1 MDIKSDK
8 AMQTTNSFSIHRL
21 LLMFKQSLIIN
32 KKRFAIAI
40 SAFSGIL
47 FITLVWAQ
55 ASVNFSNWG
64 EHAYVSTFVSVFLSL
79 GISYAAFSFPAFRS
93 KEKSMTYL
101 TLPASTSEKF
111 VFELLSR
118 IVAFIILMPIL
129 FWVIANLEG
138 VLVHYYYPELINYQ
152 FSYGKSL
159 TSFTKDVDVKQV
171 IFLIIQMV
179 LFGFIAPFTGGS
191 HFSKSPLF
199 KTLLTFSIIVV
210 SYFLFSLFLVIAFDL
225 LQGLSAGNKGMH
237 FRGNR
242 EIAIIMFKI
251 GFTLTNLSLLAI
263 AWFSLKEKEA

>member
-1 MDIKSDK
+1 
-8 AMQTTNSFSIHRL
+8 MQTNISFSFHRL
-21 LLMFKQSLIIN
+21 VLLFKRSLIIN

-64 EHAYVSTFVSVFLSL
+64 EHAYLSTFVSVFLSL

-101 TLPASTSEKF
+101 MLPASAAEKF

-118 IVAFIILMPIL
+118 IVAFIILMPLL

-138 VLVHYYYPELINYQ
+138 TLVHYYYPELINYH

-159 TSFTKDVDVKQV
+159 TSFTKDTEFKQV
-171 IFLIIQMV
+171 VEV
-179 LFGFIAPFTGGS
+179 LHGPLLQQRQEVLHLKQEELLAVK
-191 HFSKSPLF
+191 HLNAQLLSKS
-199 KTLLTFSIIVV
+199 
-210 SYFLFSLFLVIAFDL
+210 
-225 LQGLSAGNKGMH
+225 
-237 FRGNR
+237 
-242 EIAIIMFKI
+242 
-251 GFTLTNLSLLAI
+251 
-263 AWFSLKEKEA
+263 LKFYAR

>member
-210 SYFLFSLFLVIAFDL
+210 SYFLFSLFLVKAFDL

>member
-1 MDIKSDK
+1 
-8 AMQTTNSFSIHRL
+8 MQTNISFSFHRL
-21 LLMFKQSLIIN
+21 VLLFKRSLIIN

-64 EHAYVSTFVSVFLSL
+64 EHAYLSTFVSVFLSL

-101 TLPASTSEKF
+101 MLPASAAEKF
-111 VFELLSR
+111 AFELLSR
-118 IVAFIILMPIL
+118 IVAFIILMPLL

-138 VLVHYYYPELINYQ
+138 ALVHHYYPELINYQ
-152 FSYGKSL
+152 FSFGESL
-159 TSFTKDVDVKQV
+159 TEATKDHEFNQV

-179 LFGFIAPFTGGS
+179 LFGFIAAFTGAS

-199 KTLLTFSIIVV
+199 KTLLTFSIIVI
-210 SYFLFSLFLVIAFDL
+210 SYVLFSIFLVKAFDL
-225 LQGLSAGNKGMH
+225 LQGLTAGNKGEH
-237 FRGNR
+237 FRGSK
-242 EIAIIMFKI
+242 EIVIIVFKI
-251 GFTLTNLSLLAI
+251 GFTLTNLVLLAI

>member
-55 ASVNFSNWG
+55 ASTNFSNWG
-64 EHAYVSTFVSVFLSL
+64 EHAYLSTFVSVFLSL

-210 SYFLFSLFLVIAFDL
+210 SYFLFSLFLVKAFDL

>member
-8 AMQTTNSFSIHRL
+8 AMQTTNSFSFHRL
-21 LLMFKQSLIIN
+21 VLLFKRSLIIN

-55 ASVNFSNWG
+55 ASVDFSNWG
-64 EHAYVSTFVSVFLSL
+64 KHAYLSTFISVFLSL

-101 TLPASTSEKF
+101 MLPASAAEKF
-111 VFELLSR
+111 AFELLSR
-118 IVAFIILMPIL
+118 IVAFIILMPLL

-138 VLVHYYYPELINYQ
+138 ALVHHYYPELINYQ
-152 FSYGKSL
+152 LSFGKSL
-159 TSFTKDVDVKQV
+159 TEATKDHEFNQV

-179 LFGFIAPFTGGS
+179 LFGFIAAFTGAS

-199 KTLLTFSIIVV
+199 KTLLTFSIIVI
-210 SYFLFSLFLVIAFDL
+210 SYILFSLFLVKAFDL

-237 FRGNR
+237 FRGNTDMV
-242 EIAIIMFKI
+242 IIVFKI
-251 GFTLTNLSLLAI
+251 GFTLTNLVLLAI

>member
-1 MDIKSDK
+1 
-8 AMQTTNSFSIHRL
+8 
-21 LLMFKQSLIIN
+21 
-32 KKRFAIAI
+32 
-40 SAFSGIL
+40 
-47 FITLVWAQ
+47 
-55 ASVNFSNWG
+55 
-64 EHAYVSTFVSVFLSL
+64 L

-210 SYFLFSLFLVIAFDL
+210 SYFLFSLFLVKAFDL